1 MTHPDDLR
9 AADLAASY
17 VRAYLETDAT
27 FEEIVSHFGDGPDD
41 YVGRRR
47 ARECPDPHGHDR
59 LYRASE
65 DRLRKKY
72 AGFDTTPPDG
82 RCGHCDGLLPEE
94 D

>member
-9 AADLAASY
+9 AEAIAASY

-27 FEEIVSHFGDGPDD
+27 FDEIASHLSDVFAEGPEG

-47 ARECPDPHGHDR
+47 ARECPDPWQHDR
-59 LYRASE
+59 L
-65 DRLRKKY
+65 DRSPSQELR
-72 AGFDTTPPDG
+72 FPPQAKP
-82 RCGHCDGLLPEE
+82 GHCRWCDGLLPEE